1 MFNREGY
8 ILVATNEVP
17 NHMIPGK
24 TFTNQTE
31 LVWLNEAN
39 EVAKTIGCGI
49 CFAQFETSQGAG
61 IHIGKSHNDTES
73 KKSAPSKNSST
84 VLAKE
89 IARLEREVERWKKEA
104 RVANSKLRALG
115 KAFGRSL

>member
-1 MFNREGY
+1 MFQKEGY
-8 ILVATNEVP
+8 ILVAQNTVP
-17 NHMIPGK
+17 NLMVPGK

-39 EVAKTIGCGI
+39 EIAKTIGCVI
-49 CFAQFETSQGAG
+49 CFEQFPTSQHAG
-61 IHIGKSHNDTES
+61 HHIGKVHNGTKS
-73 KKSAPSKNSST
+73 NKKSDNSIS

-89 IARLEREVERWKKEA
+89 ITRLEREVERWKKEA

>member
-17 NHMIPGK
+17 NIMIPGK

-73 KKSAPSKNSST
+73 KKKSDNSIT

-104 RVANSKLRALG
+104 RSSNSKLRALG

>member
-39 EVAKTIGCGI
+39 EVAKTIGCNI
-49 CFAQFETSQGAG
+49 CFEQFPTSQGAG
-61 IHIGKSHNDTES
+61 QHIGRVHNGTQS
-73 KKSAPSKNSST
+73 NKKSDNSIS

-89 IARLEREVERWKKEA
+89 ITRLEREVERWKKEA

>member
-17 NHMIPGK
+17 NLMVPGK
-24 TFTNQTE
+24 TFINQTE

-73 KKSAPSKNSST
+73 KKKSDNSIT

>member
-1 MFNREGY
+1 MFTKPGY

-17 NHMIPGK
+17 NPMVPGK

-39 EVAKTIGCGI
+39 EVAKNIGCSI
-49 CFAQFETSQGAG
+49 CFAQFDTTQGAG
-61 IHIGKSHNDTES
+61 IHVGRIHNNTQP
-73 KKSAPSKNSST
+73 KKSDNSIT

-89 IARLEREVERWKKEA
+89 ITRLEREVERWKKEA